1 MIEGDMLGWVCFEVS
16 CYSPVLQAHD
26 IPFTPGTTY
35 ICICRR
41 KLWKWQWQGNDTI
54 KSDDDEKDKDN
65 DDDVGDDDGFDG
77 GVGWL

>member
-1 MIEGDMLGWVCFEVS
+1 MKVKV
-16 CYSPVLQAHD
+16 
-26 IPFTPGTTY
+26 TTT
-35 ICICRR
+35 R
-41 KLWKWQWQGNDTI
+41 KWHI